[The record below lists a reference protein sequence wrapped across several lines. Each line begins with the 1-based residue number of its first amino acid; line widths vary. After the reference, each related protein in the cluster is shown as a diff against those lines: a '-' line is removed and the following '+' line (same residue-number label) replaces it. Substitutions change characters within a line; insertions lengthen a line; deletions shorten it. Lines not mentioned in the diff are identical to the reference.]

1 LIDGTV
7 IYFNETFAEG
17 VGDEDSEK
25 QFNSSENVPEIY
37 TRINSSAYAINGLPA
52 LTGSEYLIPIS
63 VRNRVEGEVTMKVD
77 LDHFS
82 ASYEVYLED
91 KATGSWTNL
100 KEVNEYVYTPAQM
113 GDDHD
118 RFVLHFE
125 KIAEVPT
132 SVEEPE
138 QNDITGIEIIGQ
150 KGFVVVR
157 IGQELLQTSDATIE
171 VMDINGRLMNS
182 VNTNEPETEVDL
194 PDNSGVFVI
203 RVNAGGV
210 VETGKV
216 VRSIGQ

>member
-1 LIDGTV
+1 
-7 IYFNETFAEG
+7 
-17 VGDEDSEK
+17 
-25 QFNSSENVPEIY
+25 
-37 TRINSSAYAINGLPA
+37 
-52 LTGSEYLIPIS
+52 
-63 VRNRVEGEVTMKVD
+63 
-77 LDHFS
+77 
-82 ASYEVYLED
+82 
-91 KATGSWTNL
+91 
-100 KEVNEYVYTPAQM
+100 M

-194 PDNSGVFVI
+194 PDNSGVYVI
-203 RVNAGGV
+203 RVNAGGA

-216 VRSIGQ
+216 VRGLGQ

>member
-1 LIDGTV
+1 M
-7 IYFNETFAEG
+7 
-17 VGDEDSEK
+17 
-25 QFNSSENVPEIY
+25 EI
-37 TRINSSAYAINGLPA
+37 
-52 LTGSEYLIPIS
+52 
-63 VRNRVEGEVTMKVD
+63 
-77 LDHFS
+77 
-82 ASYEVYLED
+82 
-91 KATGSWTNL
+91 
-100 KEVNEYVYTPAQM
+100 
-113 GDDHD
+113 
-118 RFVLHFE
+118 
-125 KIAEVPT
+125 PT

-216 VRSIGQ
+216 RGLGQ